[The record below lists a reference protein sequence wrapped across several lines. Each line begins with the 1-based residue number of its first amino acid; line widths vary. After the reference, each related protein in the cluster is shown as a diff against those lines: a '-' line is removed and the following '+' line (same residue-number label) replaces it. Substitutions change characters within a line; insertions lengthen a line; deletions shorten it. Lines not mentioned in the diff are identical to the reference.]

1 MAGEIVNTLMLDSG
15 SIKSPAEGFPQFAIG
30 GLMKVLEGPSPR
42 APKGLGISTTF
53 GVGRTYSD
61 GTPNP
66 TVAPMQIMDP
76 LSPSYPPAPCSPC
89 PIIPTVLP
97 RTELKAIVNTT
108 VFFGGDRVA
117 VVGDAMIGPG
127 AVPEQRLISMEPLT
141 PQTTYP
147 KIIIGTRRLI

>member
-1 MAGEIVNTLMLDSG
+1 MAGEIVNNLMLDSV
-15 SIKSPAEGFPQFAIG
+15 SARSASEGFPPYPIG
-30 GLMKVLEGPSPR
+30 GLMKVLEGPSLR

-53 GVGRTYSD
+53 GMGRTNSD
-61 GTPNP
+61 GSPNAS
-66 TVAPMQIMDP
+66 VAPMAIMDP
-76 LSPSYPPAPCSPC
+76 LSPSYPPVPCSPC

-127 AVPEQRLISMEPLT
+127 ANPEQRLISQGPLT